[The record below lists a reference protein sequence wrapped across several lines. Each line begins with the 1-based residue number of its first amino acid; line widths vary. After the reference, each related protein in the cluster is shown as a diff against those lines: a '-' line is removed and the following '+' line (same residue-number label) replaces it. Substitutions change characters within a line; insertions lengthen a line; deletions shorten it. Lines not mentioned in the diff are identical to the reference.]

1 VSAKGPSR
9 RRSSN
14 LQKHRQRKLRTVAQ
28 WIGVAVLVAIF
39 AVLWKLSRE

>member
-1 VSAKGPSR
+1 VSAKGQSR

-14 LQKHRQRKLRTVAQ
+14 LQKHRQRKIRTAAQ
-28 WIGVAVLVAIF
+28 WVGVVVLVLIF